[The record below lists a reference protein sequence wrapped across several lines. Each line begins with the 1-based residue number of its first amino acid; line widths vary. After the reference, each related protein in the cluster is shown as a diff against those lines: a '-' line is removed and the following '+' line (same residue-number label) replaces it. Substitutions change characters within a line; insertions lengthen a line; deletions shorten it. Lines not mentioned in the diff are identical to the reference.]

1 MIKLFLK
8 GLPYK
13 LTQPMFREYESKC
26 KELAQ
31 WRKHSNYNKVQKYLK
46 QSEVIEYLFAM
57 GIYYRYVIA
66 PLTSTGRF
74 FERLETNFEAGLKVG
89 GREIDSQFRSSIQ
102 DAHRYF
108 VNVIQE
114 FGLSEAFFGQTDVKR
129 IVMSLIEVEER
140 RADAQD

>member
-1 MIKLFLK
+1 
-8 GLPYK
+8 
-13 LTQPMFREYESKC
+13 
-26 KELAQ
+26 
-31 WRKHSNYNKVQKYLK
+31 
-46 QSEVIEYLFAM
+46 M

-140 RADAQD
+140 MADAQD